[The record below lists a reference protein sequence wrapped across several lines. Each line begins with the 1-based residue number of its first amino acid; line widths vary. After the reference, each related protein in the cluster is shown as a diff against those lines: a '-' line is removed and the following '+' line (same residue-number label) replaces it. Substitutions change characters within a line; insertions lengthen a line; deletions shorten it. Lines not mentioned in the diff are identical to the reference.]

1 MNLARFLKRFPE
13 FDTKGI
19 EPDLIEMAIAEAQSE
34 MNKKFWGELFE
45 QASHFLAA
53 HKLAIS
59 PMGESCRLESSQD
72 KTIYQLEYER
82 LCKSAFLGAQVI

>member
-1 MNLARFLKRFPE
+1 MSHINFTKRFPE
-13 FDTKGI
+13 FANTDPG
-19 EPDLIEMAIAEAQSE
+19 LVEMALAEARSE
-34 MNKKFWGELFE
+34 ISQKHFGDAFELVL
-45 QASHFLAA
+45 QYLAA

-59 PMGESCRLESSQD
+59 PMGEPCRLQGSQD

>member
-1 MNLARFLKRFPE
+1 MNMERFLARFPE
-13 FDTKGI
+13 FDEKGI
-19 EPDLIEMAIAEAQSE
+19 KSTLIKMAIAEAQSE

-53 HKLAIS
+53 PKLAIS
-59 PMGESCRLESSQD
+59 PMGESCRLEASQD

-82 LCKSAFLGAQVI
+82 LCKSAFIGAQVI

>member
-1 MNLARFLKRFPE
+1 MSHIYFTTRFPE
-13 FDTKGI
+13 FVNTD
-19 EPDLIEMAIAEAQSE
+19 PNPIEMALSEARCEINPKYFGDTFVIAV
-34 MNKKFWGELFE
+34 
-45 QASHFLAA
+45 HYLAA

-59 PMGESCRLESSQD
+59 PMGENCRLEASAE